1 MTQTHCP
8 ACTHPWTEHPGL
20 AATCVRLQNA
30 LWEVERLNATL
41 KRQASSYR
49 MALDA
54 AKGTAYHDLQEA
66 QRLHAECGPE
76 SLESER
82 AANAV
87 LTGEVERLRRYLETQ
102 RNAFIV
108 TAQSAN
114 LTTRKAREL
123 MSRGYEVS
131 GVVLIGP
138 DNRRAIVEMSAVRC
152 ISNSEMWAL
161 MHPATDP
168 LPEGEGS
175 R

>member
-1 MTQTHCP
+1 MTAARCP
-8 ACTHPWTEHPGL
+8 ACAHPWEDHPGI
-20 AATCVRLQNA
+20 AATCVRLQTA
-30 LWEVERLNATL
+30 LTEI
-41 KRQASSYR
+41 
-49 MALDA
+49 
-54 AKGTAYHDLQEA
+54 
-66 QRLHAECGPE
+66 
-76 SLESER
+76 
-82 AANAV
+82 
-87 LTGEVERLRRYLETQ
+87 ERLRQDLETQ

-114 LTTRKAREL
+114 LTTRKARDL
-123 MSRGYEVS
+123 MNRGYEVS
-131 GVVLIGP
+131 GVVLLGP